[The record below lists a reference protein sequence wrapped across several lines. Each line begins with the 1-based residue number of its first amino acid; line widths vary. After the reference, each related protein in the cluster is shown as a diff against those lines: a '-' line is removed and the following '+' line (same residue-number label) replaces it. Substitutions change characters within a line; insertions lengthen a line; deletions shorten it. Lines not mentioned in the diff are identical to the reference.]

1 MLDRESCSG
10 DWHALTFT
18 YNDPGGHAV
27 LVGMSELRAHHC
39 ASEILQLIHVPVSIM
54 HLDDYSAHIS
64 FKNLMNFRA
73 VEPSRDFLHQLFI

>member
-10 DWHALTFT
+10 DWNALTFT

-39 ASEILQLIHVPVSIM
+39 ASDILQLIHVPVSIM
-54 HLDDYSAHIS
+54 LLEDLLIRLL
-64 FKNLMNFRA
+64 KT
-73 VEPSRDFLHQLFI
+73 